1 MLNPAFNDE
10 GLRHSYWCASGQ
22 VIPITG
28 CLAMASFLSNESVG
42 GYLSQMSLSLSV
54 VSRHTHAGPVCVAV
68 MVGLTAMQSVQLFER
83 RHTAEGGVHRGIAV
97 FYTTRSRSNSDG
109 LRGAGLMAA
118 RYLKEATLVGAG
130 LASYRCEASGRSIS
144 EVIRLLQVFDVLPPL
159 RHGVHYCDLGACR

>member
-1 MLNPAFNDE
+1 MLNPAFNGE

-54 VSRHTHAGPVCVAV
+54 VSRRTHAGPVCVAV

-83 RHTAEGGVHRGIAV
+83 WHTAEGGVQRGIAV
-97 FYTTRSRSNSDG
+97 S
-109 LRGAGLMAA
+109 
-118 RYLKEATLVGAG
+118 
-130 LASYRCEASGRSIS
+130 
-144 EVIRLLQVFDVLPPL
+144 IRLEADQTTMGFVG
-159 RHGVHYCDLGACR
+159 RA